1 MNPGEVST
9 LVDIGDAPIDPQ
21 SLVMLAEQL
30 RGALVDASLQLES
43 PGAGEAR
50 AMRDQAV
57 HQLDDYVLPRLR
69 DVDAPVLAVVGG
81 STGAGKSTLVN
92 TLMGRV
98 VTRAGVLRPTTR
110 APILVHHP
118 SATRWF
124 ETTRILPGLARV
136 RGGTPTG
143 HTQIELVESTTL
155 PADLAVIDAPDFDSV
170 VDANRQLAAQLLD
183 AADLWV
189 FVTTAARYADA
200 VPWEFLRRARQRGVA
215 IALVLN
221 RVPPG
226 AAGDIAA
233 HLTEMLGR
241 EDLGGAPVFA
251 IDEQPLTAEGLL
263 PDTVVGPLRSWLGAL
278 VSDQQAR
285 TEIVRRALVGTV
297 GDLTQRVEAVAA
309 QVDHQVAMRSW
320 LADRADESFARA
332 AARIGQAVA
341 NGDVMRGEVL
351 ARWHELIGTGE
362 LLHQLQSR
370 IGRVRD
376 RIGAALHG
384 RATNTTQFEGA
395 VTSGVEVLVGEEIAR
410 AVDEVV
416 SQWRSVPAGQA
427 LVGQLQ
433 RTDLARPSADL
444 GQRVERL
451 VRDWQGELLET
462 LRREGAGKR
471 NAAKALSYGVN
482 GVALVTMVGVF
493 AHTGGLTGAEVAIA
507 GGSSAVGHKLLEAL
521 LGDQA
526 VRTIAANARED
537 LQTRIAALLDAE
549 AARYH
554 EVVDA
559 RPGNADAGGRLRWLS
574 NALRDGVTR

>member
-1 MNPGEVST
+1 MSIAAP
-9 LVDIGDAPIDPQ
+9 PIDPQ
-21 SLVMLAEQL
+21 SMVMLAEQL
-30 RGALVDASLQLES
+30 RGALVGAPLQLES
-43 PGAGEAR
+43 PGAVRAR
-50 AMRDQAV
+50 ELRDQAV

-92 TLMGRV
+92 TLIGRV
-98 VTRAGVLRPTTR
+98 VSRAGVLRPTTR
-110 APILVHHP
+110 APILIHHP
-118 SATRWF
+118 TATRWF
-124 ETTRILPGLARV
+124 ETSRILPGLARV

-155 PADLAVIDAPDFDSV
+155 PADLAIVDAPDFDSV

-200 VPWEFLRRARQRGVA
+200 VPWEFLRRARERGVA
-215 IALVLN
+215 IGLVLN
-221 RVPPG
+221 RVPQG
-226 AAGDIAA
+226 ASADIVA

-241 EDLGGAPVFA
+241 EGLGGAPVFVV
-251 IDEQPLTAEGLL
+251 DEQALTADGLL
-263 PDTVVGPLRSWLGAL
+263 PEATVHQLRQWLSAL
-278 VSDQQAR
+278 VVDQQAR
-285 TEIVRRALVGTV
+285 AEIVRRALVGTV
-297 GDLTQRVEAVAA
+297 GDLARRVDDVAA
-309 QVDHQVAMRSW
+309 QVDHQVAMRTW
-320 LADRADESFARA
+320 LGERADEAFSRA
-332 AARIGQAVA
+332 AGRLTSAIA

-370 IGRVRD
+370 IGRIRD
-376 RIGAALHG
+376 RISSAITG
-384 RATNTTQFEGA
+384 RASGTQQFEGA
-395 VTSGVEVLVGEEIAR
+395 VTSGVEVLVTEEISR
-410 AVDEVV
+410 AVDELV

-427 LVGQLQ
+427 LLGHLE
-433 RTDLARPSADL
+433 RTDLARPSAQL
-444 GQRVERL
+444 PATVERL

-493 AHTGGLTGAEVAIA
+493 AHTGGLSGAEVAIA

-526 VRTIAANARED
+526 VRSIAADARED
-537 LQTRIAALLDAE
+537 LQRRIGVLMDAE

-554 EVVDA
+554 AAVDA
-559 RPGNADAGGRLRWLS
+559 PAGSDEYGGRLRWLAAS
-574 NALRDGVTR
+574 LRDGVVVQ